1 MALQV
6 ARTLARISC
15 TLYALFT
22 IAGAVPNAAFPFNSQ
37 VPAVARV
44 GQQYSFQISDS
55 TFAPDPTAYV
65 YTISNQPAW
74 LTIDS
79 STRTLQGTPGAS
91 DAGST
96 TFVLTAADSSGN
108 AQMSCTLVVSA
119 DPAPQPLGDIITK
132 QLSATANLSSSQP
145 PTLTL
150 LPSTRFTFD
159 FGQDSFIDVLQRKLY
174 YYATLNDH
182 TPLPSWMKF
191 DPDLLTFSGTAPDL
205 ASFPQSWVISLIA
218 SDVPGFSAN
227 SASFTMTIGTQQ
239 LVFVPEEQELS
250 ITAGKL
256 VNVTVLQNELFRN
269 NVNLDSGELKSAE
282 ADIPSWLTFDPA
294 TLAIEGTA
302 PANFQAENVT
312 ITVTDKLGNAAT
324 AIITLVPGDSSMF
337 HGQIGTLSAQA
348 GKKFEYHFDDSLFT
362 RKDLDLSVHVPST
375 ASWLTYDA
383 TTQDLTGTPPTKSQA
398 STVRATLVAKSA
410 SDQQG
415 QAQSFIIRIKAAT
428 TVSIASKIPPGPTST
443 STPSPVAYETRGS
456 NGPRISGGMIA
467 AIVILS
473 ILGAILLLLTLFWCC
488 RRKRRH
494 DSYVEKS
501 PRTKTIS
508 RPIQAPQGDD
518 TVVVTTIDQDV
529 EKDAGLDRVDSHLEP
544 PTPLRAFDPPP
555 QIVLDGIP
563 ERRSRFLKRFSR
575 ISQASS
581 LGMGEEAIRGDEN
594 IPEWGTE
601 PTPLHTP
608 HDSFSV
614 PTEMARRSTQWSDGS
629 PSKRAHALQ
638 KMRAHGR
645 HHSNVSFK
653 RLSVGLG
660 IGAAAGNSATPAG
673 VAHHSSRNGRGRN
686 RKTKSILGLPTTRET
701 SVGGSLRTT
710 RTSILSTTPS
720 DFPEPG
726 PSRYSNP
733 ISPPM
738 LSTIAASMTLD
749 PKRKSIR
756 MVGRSDSIRAP
767 GDDSRPDNRPLDKKR
782 ESFIRNR
789 HRSGHMQSP
798 LFSSHGSR
806 SGSTSLQRNGSQS
819 IEASLAGSVRRA
831 KRGTPSGWGSKSA
844 LPSQNTLLTKYS
856 ESSSLEPHGHMDSPH
871 RDSRRFS
878 QRLRNTFVPGF
889 PRAITRSTLFDNH
902 DDDRIDEDDGD
913 SPRHSNHHH
922 HHHHHHTNN
931 SSIWTTSASNN
942 TSPSDGWL
950 VEELSKPRAERDW
963 VLPDESSPIVLTAAP
978 PPSLA
983 PTSRASTP
991 LEGVEIVKSGQNW
1004 RRSRRRSRAEEREI
1018 STSSP
1023 LSQPLHPHP
1032 HPPLQSINASS
1043 AIPADTTAGS
1053 ERDKRKQEQ
1062 NQRQGYSLWVTDG
1075 ESESESDEEED
1086 EQEKFQG
1093 AGLIPPLGGSYHD
1106 DGSERST
1113 GKGDTARSDWTGRAF
1128 L

>member
-1 MALQV
+1 MALRV

-44 GQQYSFQISDS
+44 GQQYSFRISDS

-174 YYATLNDH
+174 YYATLDDH

-250 ITAGKL
+250 ITARKL
-256 VNVTVLQNELFRN
+256 VNITVLQNELFRN

-282 ADIPSWLTFDPA
+282 ADIPSWLTFDPS

-362 RKDLDLSVHVPST
+362 QKDLNLSVHVPST

-383 TTQDLTGTPPTKSQA
+383 TTQDLTGIPPTKSQA

-428 TVSIASKIPPGPTST
+428 TVSIASKIPP
-443 STPSPVAYETRGS
+443 
-456 NGPRISGGMIA
+456 
-467 AIVILS
+467 
-473 ILGAILLLLTLFWCC
+473 
-488 RRKRRH
+488 
-494 DSYVEKS
+494 
-501 PRTKTIS
+501 
-508 RPIQAPQGDD
+508 
-518 TVVVTTIDQDV
+518 DV

-563 ERRSRFLKRFSR
+563 ERRSRFLKRFS
-575 ISQASS
+575 
-581 LGMGEEAIRGDEN
+581 
-594 IPEWGTE
+594 P
-601 PTPLHTP
+601 
-608 HDSFSV
+608 
-614 PTEMARRSTQWSDGS
+614 
-629 PSKRAHALQ
+629 
-638 KMRAHGR
+638 
-645 HHSNVSFK
+645 
-653 RLSVGLG
+653 
-660 IGAAAGNSATPAG
+660 
-673 VAHHSSRNGRGRN
+673 
-686 RKTKSILGLPTTRET
+686 
-701 SVGGSLRTT
+701 
-710 RTSILSTTPS
+710 
-720 DFPEPG
+720 
-726 PSRYSNP
+726 
-733 ISPPM
+733 
-738 LSTIAASMTLD
+738 SMTLD

-806 SGSTSLQRNGSQS
+806 SGSASLQRNGSQS

-991 LEGVEIVKSGQNW
+991 LEGAESAKSGQNW
-1004 RRSRRRSRAEEREI
+1004 RRSRRRSRADERDI

-1023 LSQPLHPHP
+1023 LSQPRHP

-1043 AIPADTTAGS
+1043 AISADTTAGS
-1053 ERDKRKQEQ
+1053 ERDKRGQEQ
-1062 NQRQGYSLWVTDG
+1062 EQRQGYSLWVTDG

-1086 EQEKFQG
+1086 EQEKLHG

-1106 DGSERST
+1106 DESERST